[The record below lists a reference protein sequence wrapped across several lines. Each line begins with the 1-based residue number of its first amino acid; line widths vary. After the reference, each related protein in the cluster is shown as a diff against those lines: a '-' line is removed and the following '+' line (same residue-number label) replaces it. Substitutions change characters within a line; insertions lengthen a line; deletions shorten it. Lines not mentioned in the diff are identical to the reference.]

1 MEENRLNR
9 LKEGLYKYRSP
20 ISVKSTCLTT
30 EYVLNTVDTMILQDC
45 REIGIEVDK
54 KELYRALRYD
64 REQYETGYRDGY
76 EAGKTDGAVEA
87 FDAIRAFIRSLPDGK
102 EPEGEK

>member
-1 MEENRLNR
+1 MEGNRLGGSR
-9 LKEGLYKYRSP
+9 YESP
-20 ISVKSTCLTT
+20 ISMKFT
-30 EYVLNTVDTMILQDC
+30 EGVMEQIRDSEDKLILRSCWNAGVRVD
-45 REIGIEVDK
+45 RE
-54 KELYRALRYD
+54 ELLRALRYD